1 MGNPKSN
8 AKAKE
13 FARARR
19 DRYKAHLLAELDMFK
34 RFGHDGPDADIRREE
49 LACIEW
55 LETRGDPRELDS
67 GTMREYRMRE
77 EE

>member
-34 RFGHDGPDADIRREE
+34 RFGHDGPDADISREE
-49 LACIEW
+49 LA
-55 LETRGDPRELDS
+55 
-67 GTMREYRMRE
+67 
-77 EE
+77 